1 MSYEGGSAPAP
12 PGWYPDTTGQ
22 LRWWTG
28 TTWGVYAQ
36 GAAPP
41 IGSVAPPYPGARPGA
56 RSDATSLAM
65 LAHLGMLVGGFIVP
79 LVLYL
84 TSGKDDPFVRHH
96 SAEAL
101 NFSITYLIAFLSCFV
116 LFFVGIVAWP
126 LLIVAFL
133 GMFAIA
139 IGHLVLLIVASIKA
153 YHGEWWRYPVNIRL
167 VPGAYGS

>member
-1 MSYEGGSAPAP
+1 MSEPSQAP
-12 PGWYPDTTGQ
+12 PGWYPDHTGQ

-28 TTWGVYAQ
+28 AVWGVYAQ
-36 GAAPP
+36 AAAP
-41 IGSVAPPYPGARPGA
+41 VAMPTGPPYPGAMPGA
-56 RSDATSLAM
+56 RSDATTLAM

-79 LVLYL
+79 LVIYL

-101 NFSITYLIAFLSCFV
+101 NFSITYVFAALACMV
-116 LFFVGIVAWP
+116 MFFVGIVAWP
-126 LLIVAFL
+126 LLIVAFFGL
-133 GMFAIA
+133 FAIA
-139 IGHLVLLIVASIKA
+139 IGHLVLLIMASVKA